1 MLVLVIYSSNTHINK
16 CLCVYVCTWKC
27 IYLWVCPY
35 INTDGYFS
43 KWTGADLCFV
53 FKQKEL
59 YVLLLLWRDGKTT
72 KGGGGG
78 QICVCVY

>member
-1 MLVLVIYSSNTHINK
+1 MCLVVIISAWASINPNHLFYLSTKMLVLVIYSSSTHINK

-43 KWTGADLCFV
+43 K
-53 FKQKEL
+53 
-59 YVLLLLWRDGKTT
+59 
-72 KGGGGG
+72 
-78 QICVCVY
+78 